1 MNTKKKWNERRIN
14 LNKILLVPSHF
25 PLFFFLL
32 ISSGDDVGEDLVMLP
47 EVKRKLEEG
56 KSLSL
61 IDTDTVTAVTL
72 LILYLFSLLSWI
84 LLRLLYPITHSFITS
99 PSFSY
104 SPPAHLSPISLCIA
118 TSYLSSRP
126 SPLYPSTPPSIS
138 LPFSLLVSSLLFMST
153 HVLSYRLISCHVS
166 ASYEFKI
173 DRGGGEAREYAQTTE
188 CNQQRPPQGKSLL
201 HIADVVIALVS
212 ILFYNVYIML
222 YYAILYLSHIIFI
235 LYYFRS
241 WKHQCTRETKT
252 KKN

>member
-1 MNTKKKWNERRIN
+1 MT
-14 LNKILLVPSHF
+14 LTSLPPLHYSYFILFLF
-25 PLFFFLL
+25 YLEFFFAFFIHLFILSLPHLLFLTTLLL
-32 ISSGDDVGEDLVMLP
+32 I
-47 EVKRKLEEG
+47 
-56 KSLSL
+56 
-61 IDTDTVTAVTL
+61 
-72 LILYLFSLLSWI
+72 
-84 LLRLLYPITHSFITS
+84 
-99 PSFSY
+99 
-104 SPPAHLSPISLCIA
+104 SPISLCVA
-118 TSYLSSRP
+118 TSYLSSLP
-126 SPLYPSTPPSIS
+126 SPLYPSLPPSPS

-222 YYAILYLSHIIFI
+222 YYAILHLSHIIFI
-235 LYYFRS
+235 LCYFRS